1 MLRRLYN
8 GDVQAV
14 PTIYTEEGKAGQQR
28 SCLYCRYKGVC
39 GNQDSHGVIVDEG
52 VTERKL
58 GVIGVDEEPEKSPEN
73 KPLDE
78 AKPEI
83 APKTKRRRKK
93 PADDDDNG
101 FIGSLI

>member
-1 MLRRLYN
+1 M
-8 GDVQAV
+8 
-14 PTIYTEEGKAGQQR
+14 
-28 SCLYCRYKGVC
+28 
-39 GNQDSHGVIVDEG
+39 IVDEG

-58 GVIGVDEEPEKSPEN
+58 GVIGVDEEPEKSPETN
-73 KPLDE
+73 PLDE